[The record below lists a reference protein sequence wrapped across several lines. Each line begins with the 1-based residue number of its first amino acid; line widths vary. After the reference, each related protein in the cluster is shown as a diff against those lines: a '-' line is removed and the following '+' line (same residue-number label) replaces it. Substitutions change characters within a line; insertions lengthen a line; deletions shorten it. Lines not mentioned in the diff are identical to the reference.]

1 MIASPNCGFRQI
13 SYSDERVNHR
23 LIFGAETP
31 TNKLDKKGSL
41 LSTSKSPL
49 QAAYERSA
57 AQPSKVKQHRELE
70 CGSIDE
76 NMAFTIEWVCVAAAA
91 AISVA
96 L

>member
-1 MIASPNCGFRQI
+1 MDFGRFRIQMNALIIALSLAPRHPHIN
-13 SYSDERVNHR
+13 
-23 LIFGAETP
+23 LT
-31 TNKLDKKGSL
+31 KKVSL

-57 AQPSKVKQHRELE
+57 AQLSKVKQHRELE